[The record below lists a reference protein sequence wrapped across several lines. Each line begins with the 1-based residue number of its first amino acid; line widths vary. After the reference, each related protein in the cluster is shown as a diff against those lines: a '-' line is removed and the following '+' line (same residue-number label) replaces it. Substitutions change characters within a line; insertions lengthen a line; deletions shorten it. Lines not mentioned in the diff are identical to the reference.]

1 MNNMNRNIIYHS
13 TLCIYLLTS
22 LIYIIL
28 LNIENGR
35 NYLGFTMVIPLLA
48 AILYQKLYNKQK
60 IVHTFGISRPKI
72 RTLIF
77 SILFPILLGLCL
89 HFYFY
94 IYNIKFLFNHY
105 NELRFLLLIGL
116 TIAALSAFLEEI
128 IWRGNF
134 HYHLRKKYS
143 LKQTAIITASL
154 WSIWHLPVSIFYKN
168 YELWFVGILSYLS
181 LLFIVSI
188 ILTYTREYSH
198 SVITPAILHGM
209 FNVFY
214 LTDGVETKWDISLME
229 LIKFILLVIV
239 FGMMYLI
246 HRKVK
251 RT

>member
-1 MNNMNRNIIYHS
+1 MNNINRNMVYHS
-13 TLCIYLLTS
+13 TLCIYCLTS
-22 LIYIIL
+22 LVYIIL

-48 AILYQKLYNKQK
+48 AILYQKLYKKQK

-77 SILFPILLGLCL
+77 SILFPIILGLCL

-105 NELRFLLLIGL
+105 NELGLLLLIGL

-154 WSIWHLPVSIFYKN
+154 WSLWHLPVSIFYKN
-168 YELWFVGILSYLS
+168 YGLWFVGILSYLS
-181 LLFIVSI
+181 LLFILSI
-188 ILTYTREYSH
+188 ILTYTREYSR

-246 HRKVK
+246 HQNVK
-251 RT
+251 K

>member
-1 MNNMNRNIIYHS
+1 M
-13 TLCIYLLTS
+13 
-22 LIYIIL
+22 
-28 LNIENGR
+28 
-35 NYLGFTMVIPLLA
+35 
-48 AILYQKLYNKQK
+48 
-60 IVHTFGISRPKI
+60 
-72 RTLIF
+72 
-77 SILFPILLGLCL
+77 
-89 HFYFY
+89 
-94 IYNIKFLFNHY
+94 
-105 NELRFLLLIGL
+105 LIGL

-134 HYHLRKKYS
+134 HYHLRKNYS

-154 WSIWHLPVSIFYKN
+154 WSLWHLPVSIFYKN

-181 LLFIVSI
+181 LLFILSI

-198 SVITPAILHGM
+198 SVITSAILHGM

-214 LTDGVETKWDISLME
+214 LTDGVATTWGISLME

-251 RT
+251 ST

>member
-1 MNNMNRNIIYHS
+1 MKNINRNIVYHS
-13 TLCIYLLTS
+13 TLCMYCLTS
-22 LIYIIL
+22 LVYIIL

-48 AILYQKLYNKQK
+48 AILYQKLYKKQK

-77 SILFPILLGLCL
+77 SILIPIILGLCL

-105 NELRFLLLIGL
+105 NELGLLLLIGL

-154 WSIWHLPVSIFYKN
+154 WSLWHLPVSILYKN

-181 LLFIVSI
+181 LLFILSI
-188 ILTYTREYSH
+188 ILTYTREYSR

-246 HRKVK
+246 HQKVK
-251 RT
+251 K

>member
-1 MNNMNRNIIYHS
+1 MNNMNRNIVYHS
-13 TLCIYLLTS
+13 TLCMYCLTS
-22 LIYIIL
+22 LVYIIL

-35 NYLGFTMVIPLLA
+35 NYLGFTMGVPLLA
-48 AILYQKLYNKQK
+48 VILYQKLYKKQK

-72 RTLIF
+72 KTLIF

-89 HFYFY
+89 HFYVY
-94 IYNIKFLFNHY
+94 IYNIKFLFNHC
-105 NELRFLLLIGL
+105 NELGLLLLIGL
-116 TIAALSAFLEEI
+116 TIAALSAFVEEI

-143 LKQTAIITASL
+143 LIQTAIITASL
-154 WSIWHLPVSIFYKN
+154 WSLWHLPVSIFYKN
-168 YELWFVGILSYLS
+168 YELWFVGILSYFS
-181 LLFIVSI
+181 LLFILSI

-229 LIKFILLVIV
+229 LIKFILLAIV

-251 RT
+251 K

>member
-1 MNNMNRNIIYHS
+1 MNNINRNIVYHS
-13 TLCIYLLTS
+13 TLCIYCLTS
-22 LIYIIL
+22 LVYIIL

-48 AILYQKLYNKQK
+48 AILYQKLYKKQK

-77 SILFPILLGLCL
+77 SILFPIILGLCL

-105 NELRFLLLIGL
+105 NELGLLLLIGL

-154 WSIWHLPVSIFYKN
+154 WSLWHLPVSIFYKN
-168 YELWFVGILSYLS
+168 YGLWFVGILSYLS
-181 LLFIVSI
+181 LLFILSI
-188 ILTYTREYSH
+188 ILTYTREYSR

-246 HRKVK
+246 HQNVK
-251 RT
+251 K

>member
-1 MNNMNRNIIYHS
+1 MKNINRNIVYHS
-13 TLCIYLLTS
+13 TLCMYCLTS
-22 LIYIIL
+22 LVYIIL

-48 AILYQKLYNKQK
+48 AILYQKLYKKQK

-77 SILFPILLGLCL
+77 SILIPIILGLCL
-89 HFYFY
+89 HLYFY

-105 NELRFLLLIGL
+105 NELGLLLLIGL

-154 WSIWHLPVSIFYKN
+154 WSLWHLPVSILYKN

-181 LLFIVSI
+181 LLFILSI
-188 ILTYTREYSH
+188 ILTYTREYSR

-246 HRKVK
+246 HQKVK
-251 RT
+251 K

>member
-1 MNNMNRNIIYHS
+1 MY
-13 TLCIYLLTS
+13 CLTS
-22 LIYIIL
+22 LVYIIL

-48 AILYQKLYNKQK
+48 AILYQKLYKKQK

-77 SILFPILLGLCL
+77 SILIPIILGLCL

-105 NELRFLLLIGL
+105 NELGLLLLIGL

-154 WSIWHLPVSIFYKN
+154 WSLWHLPVSILYKN

-181 LLFIVSI
+181 LLFILSI
-188 ILTYTREYSH
+188 ILTYTREYSR

-246 HRKVK
+246 HQKVK
-251 RT
+251 K

>member
-1 MNNMNRNIIYHS
+1 
-13 TLCIYLLTS
+13 
-22 LIYIIL
+22 
-28 LNIENGR
+28 
-35 NYLGFTMVIPLLA
+35 
-48 AILYQKLYNKQK
+48 
-60 IVHTFGISRPKI
+60 
-72 RTLIF
+72 
-77 SILFPILLGLCL
+77 
-89 HFYFY
+89 FY
-94 IYNIKFLFNHY
+94 IYNIKFLFNY
-105 NELRFLLLIGL
+105 CNELGFLLLIGL

-154 WSIWHLPVSIFYKN
+154 WSLWHLPVSIFYKN

-181 LLFIVSI
+181 LLFILSI

-239 FGMMYLI
+239 FGMIYLI
-246 HRKVK
+246 HRKIK
-251 RT
+251 ST

>member
-1 MNNMNRNIIYHS
+1 
-13 TLCIYLLTS
+13 
-22 LIYIIL
+22 
-28 LNIENGR
+28 
-35 NYLGFTMVIPLLA
+35 MVVPLLA
-48 AILYQKLYNKQK
+48 VILYQKLYKKQK
-60 IVHTFGISRPKI
+60 IVHTFGFSRPKI
-72 RTLIF
+72 KTLLF
-77 SILFPILLGLCL
+77 SILFPLFLGLCL

-94 IYNIKFLFNHY
+94 IYNIKFLYNHW

-116 TIAALSAFLEEI
+116 TIGSLSALLEEI

-143 LKQTAIITASL
+143 LTQTAIITASL
-154 WSIWHLPVSIFYKN
+154 WSFWHLPVSIFYKN

-181 LLFIVSI
+181 LLFILSI
-188 ILTYTREYSH
+188 ILTYTREYSR

-214 LTDGVETKWDISLME
+214 LTNGVETTNDISLME

-239 FGMMYLI
+239 FGMMYII

-251 RT
+251 E